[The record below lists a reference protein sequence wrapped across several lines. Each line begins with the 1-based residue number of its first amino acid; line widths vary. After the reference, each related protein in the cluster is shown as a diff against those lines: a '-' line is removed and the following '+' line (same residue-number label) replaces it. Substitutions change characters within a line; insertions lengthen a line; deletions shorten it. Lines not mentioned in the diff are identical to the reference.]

1 MSENILQIGQTK
13 TCFKSITQYDKK
25 FDGMFDQI
33 KNKGYSCSYFSIL
46 TCLRFFQGHIPDVD
60 SHEKNIIDAMMITC
74 FLNINSGLLFDDL
87 IIGSTNCDHKKIMAT
102 SVDLITNNVIGF
114 DNMFKNITNEKEK
127 YAVIFLKSEK
137 YFVVL
142 VDIDGYYV
150 RDCHMDN
157 QHNYKSKQD
166 LINHLNNSYQF
177 ANLINI
183 DGFKLEEYS
192 SIEYLVI
199 DKLFDSNVIDLLEPT
214 SEIVNLVNLVE
225 SDHTKNE
232 MIDQMYLD
240 QIAYQTIELM
250 DESTDKDKPTN
261 IDILKGDIFEIP
273 NKTLFSEKDIKYL
286 ELLNAELKIYTDPN
300 LQTPLLKNNNVISE
314 NKIKYKPKADILI
327 DNDENCDNCDNF
339 VDFS

>member
-1 MSENILQIGQTK
+1 MSENILQRDQTK
-13 TCFKSITQYDKK
+13 ACFKSITQYDKK

-46 TCLRFFQGHIPDVD
+46 TCLRFFQGLVPDVD

-74 FLNINSGLLFDDL
+74 MLNINSGLTFDDL

-127 YAVIFLKSEK
+127 YAVMFLKSEK

-150 RDCHMDN
+150 RDCHVDN
-157 QHNYKSKQD
+157 QYNYKLKQD
-166 LINHLNNSYQF
+166 LIDHLNNSYQF
-177 ANLINI
+177 ANSINI

-192 SIEYLVI
+192 SIEYLII
-199 DKLFDSNVIDLLEPT
+199 DKLFDSNVIDLLEPIG
-214 SEIVNLVNLVE
+214 EIVNLAE
-225 SDHTKNE
+225 SEHT
-232 MIDQMYLD
+232 IDQMYLD
-240 QIAYQTIELM
+240 QIVYQTIELA
-250 DESTDKDKPTN
+250 DEDEPTN

-286 ELLNAELKIYTDPN
+286 ELLNVELKIYTDPN
-300 LQTPLLKNNNVISE
+300 LQNGLLKNNHKISE

-327 DNDENCDNCDNF
+327 DNDDNCDNF